1 MPTLI
6 NNDTVE
12 VLLEEIKE
20 KLKEFSKTKN
30 VVQYYWKAG
39 VYTEKLLRYC
49 LTEEELSL
57 PIDIRKV
64 AEVLGIQIEEVN
76 INEFSNENVKR
87 LNHKIAQLS
96 VQKNYFTGEREAI
109 IYADKFVP
117 LSSKRYAIANEIVQ
131 YILHEREEE
140 IYESYFVMPM
150 CPVKI
155 DELVTE
161 IFAIF
166 LLIPLRCFLN
176 EFYEYVTY
184 RNAEQKIPISTE
196 EWIKYLSERAGVSEY
211 YVAYGY
217 QYLRSAAYWIGR
229 ALEIEQ
235 GEDSNMTEEEKKQ
248 NTVPLGDR
256 KEIVKWLNGEKFDLY
271 KEWIFQS
278 E

>member
-1 MPTLI
+1 MPTL
-6 NNDTVE
+6 NNDDTVE
-12 VLLEEIKE
+12 VLLKEIKE
-20 KLKEFSKTKN
+20 KLKDFSKTKN

-39 VYTEKLLRYC
+39 VYTEKLLKYC
-49 LTEEELSL
+49 LKEEEISL
-57 PIDIRKV
+57 PVDIRKV
-64 AEVLGIQIEEVN
+64 AETLGIQIEEVN
-76 INEFSNENVKR
+76 ITEFSNENVKR

-96 VQKNYFTGEREAI
+96 VQKNFFTGEREAI

-131 YILHEREEE
+131 YIFHEEDDE

-150 CPVKI
+150 CPVRM

-166 LLIPLRCFLN
+166 LLIPLRCFLD

-184 RNAEQKIPISTE
+184 RNEGQKIPISTE

-217 QYLRSAAYWIGR
+217 QYLRSAAYWIYR
-229 ALEIEQ
+229 AWEIER
-235 GEDSNMTEEEKKQ
+235 EENITMTEEKEKYIV
-248 NTVPLGDR
+248 VPQVDR
-256 KEIVKWLNGEKFDLY
+256 KEIIKWINKEKFDLY
-271 KEWIFQS
+271 KKWIFQS